1 MNLLYKISLL
11 IALFLSLA
19 VLWVSLP
26 TPHINENTEN
36 IEKTAIIGKS
46 SIEDN
51 NFERYQEKYQ
61 ERTRLNQFV
70 YNEYFEFGRQKG
82 LEQCLKFAETAL
94 TLYEKN

>member
-26 TPHINENTEN
+26 TPHISENTEN
-36 IEKTAIIGKS
+36 TKETAIIGKS
-46 SIEDN
+46 SNDA
-51 NFERYQEKYQ
+51 FETYQ

>member
-1 MNLLYKISLL
+1 MNLLYKVSLL

-19 VLWVSLP
+19 LLWVSLP
-26 TPHINENTEN
+26 IPHINENIEN
-36 IEKTAIIGKS
+36 IKETAIIGELN
-46 SIEDN
+46 IEDN
-51 NFERYQEKYQ
+51 NFERYQEKK
-61 ERTRLNQFV
+61 RLNQFV

>member
-1 MNLLYKISLL
+1 MNLIYKISLL

-26 TPHINENTEN
+26 TPHISENTEN
-36 IEKTAIIGKS
+36 TKETAIIGKL
-46 SIEDN
+46 SIEDDA
-51 NFERYQEKYQ
+51 FERYQ
-61 ERTRLNQFV
+61 ERTRLNKFV
-70 YNEYFEFGRQKG
+70 YNEYFEFGKQKG